1 MTCVRCQHTECKKAG
16 YFGKRRIQRWRM
28 GRSGNV
34 RFVPSS
40 TAYRVLQGKG
50 QIREVRIDDV
60 GPVSRDPMF
69 RDSIEEGSARDRV
82 VRLLR
87 GFRSGDAIP
96 PVEVVKGSGYGHPH
110 KLTHGAH
117 RFYCS
122 LAAGFTHVPTVE
134 GFDSKRTLAA
144 HAG

>member
-1 MTCVRCQHTECKKAG
+1 MTFVHHGMLIELDDDWWAEAG
-16 YFGKRRIQRWRM
+16 M
-28 GRSGNV
+28 SG
-34 RFVPSS
+34 FVLTS
-40 TAYRVLQGKG
+40 TAYRALQGKG
-50 QIREVRIDDV
+50 QIREVRIEDV

-69 RDSIEEGSARDRV
+69 HDSIEEGSARDRV

-96 PVEVVKGSGYGHPH
+96 PVEVVKGSGYGHPY

-122 LAAGFTHVPTVE
+122 LAAGFTHIPTVE
-134 GFDSKRTLAA
+134 GFDRSAL
-144 HAG
+144 